1 MMMKIV
7 ASSENVVEQQ
17 SELDFEP
24 RARTAR
30 VDRQQNL
37 DRLHELRQIVEQL
50 LARAQRFTD
59 EAEVQTFEIAE
70 AAVDH
75 LRRGRGRLR
84 TERTFVEDDDVIV
97 LTRQFPRDSGAVDA
111 APNNCNSRCHAV
123 AFVAPH
129 AKDGKS
135 HAMVEA

>member
-7 ASSENVVEQQ
+7 ASGENVIEQQ
-17 SELDFEP
+17 SDFDLDA

-30 VDRQQNL
+30 VDRQQDL
-37 DRLHELRQIVEQL
+37 DRLHELRQIVEEL

-84 TERTFVEDDDVIV
+84 AERAFIEDDDVVV
-97 LTRQFPRDSGAVDA
+97 LARQFPR
-111 APNNCNSRCHAV
+111 
-123 AFVAPH
+123 
-129 AKDGKS
+129 
-135 HAMVEA
+135 